1 LESLGSG
8 APGFFFLR
16 GPGSRTTAVTV
27 ISPRATGFFAE
38 LLVSLVLRRVLAMPI
53 PFYQK

>member
-53 PFYQK
+53 PLNQK